1 VWLPRA
7 CGQIARAWVVPL
19 PIDAHTGLPLSA
31 YAGAA
36 KAIEAA
42 AMLVTTVLRIMQ
54 SIAAGRKSQLAEKGE
69 SWTGRPH
76 FLTDS

>member
-19 PIDAHTGLPLSA
+19 PIDAHPVLPLSA

-42 AMLVTTVLRIMQ
+42 AMLVTTVLRIM
-54 SIAAGRKSQLAEKGE
+54 
-69 SWTGRPH
+69 
-76 FLTDS
+76 